1 MAKMITIELVKSLIG
16 RKQDQIATAKSLGL
30 KKPGDF
36 TVQPDNACTQGKI
49 KKIGFMLKVTEGEV
63 INSKNDYIGSV
74 TVVKEKAAKK
84 APAKKAA
91 PVAEAE
97 VKAAPKKA
105 PAKKAAPKAADK
117 AAPKKAPAKKAAP
130 KVADEAAPKKAPAK
144 KAAPKAA
151 DEAAP
156 KKTTAKKAAAK
167 TESK

>member
-1 MAKMITIELVKSLIG
+1 MANMITIELVKSLIG

-30 KKPGDF
+30 KRPGDF

-63 INSKNDYIGSV
+63 IPSKTDYVGSV
-74 TVVKEKAAKK
+74 TVVKAKAAKK

-91 PVAEAE
+91 PKAEAAAPAPAAEAAVEAPAAEAVVAE
-97 VKAAPKKA
+97 APKKA
-105 PAKKAAPKAADK
+105 PAKKAAPKAEGE
-117 AAPKKAPAKKAAP
+117 APA
-130 KVADEAAPKKAPAK
+130 KKAPAK
-144 KAAPKAA
+144 KAAPKAEG
-151 DEAAP
+151 EAAP